1 MKIGDKVKLED
12 PLMETLV
19 GEIVDKEI
27 SRCKCSKSKWII
39 DFNGETQ
46 KVSVGSKKLSL
57 YEEG

>member
-12 PLMETLV
+12 PLNDTLI
-19 GEIVDKEI
+19 GTIIDKEI
-27 SRCKCSKSKWII
+27 SRCKCSKSKWVI

-57 YEEG
+57 YENT

>member
-12 PLMETLV
+12 PLNDTLI
-19 GEIVDKEI
+19 GTIIDKEI
-27 SRCKCSKSKWII
+27 SRCKCSKSKWVI

-57 YEEG
+57 YEKE